1 MTIKKSVCVLGVTG
15 SVGSSTVDILKAHS
29 DKYAVDAV
37 TAHRNVQ
44 GLAKAAI
51 ELGAAMAVIA
61 DESLYEDLKSALS
74 GTDILVAAG
83 DEALVEAASR
93 PSDIVIAAII
103 GAAGLKATLAAIRRG
118 ARVGLANK
126 ETLVCAGDL
135 MMAEVAKYKATL
147 IPVESEHSAIFQVLE
162 QKSVDKVDRILLTAS
177 GGPFR
182 EWSLDDMK
190 SVSPK
195 QALAHPNWDMGAK
208 ISIDSATMMNKGL
221 ELIEACRLFPVPEER
236 IEVVV
241 HPQSVVHSMVEYSDG
256 SVLAQL
262 GSPDMRTPIAYA
274 LSWPERIRVD
284 VARLDFA
291 TIGQL
296 NFTAPD
302 MKRFPALRLAREALR
317 AGGTVPTV
325 LNAANEIAVGAF
337 LGGKLTFLQIAETVE
352 RMMNRIAASPLRD
365 LDQMFDLDDMIRRET
380 LGLIKTGL

>member
-147 IPVESEHSAIFQVLE
+147 IPVDSEHSAIFQVLE

>member
-15 SVGSSTVDILKAHS
+15 SVGSSTVDILKAHA
-29 DKYAVDAV
+29 DKYAVDAI
-37 TAHRNVQ
+37 TAHRNVPA
-44 GLAKAAI
+44 LAKAAI

-74 GTDILVAAG
+74 GTNILVAAG
-83 DEALVEAASR
+83 DDALVEAAAR

-103 GAAGLKATLAAIRRG
+103 GAAGRRATLAAIRRG

-135 MMAEVAKYKATL
+135 MMAEVAKYNATL
-147 IPVESEHSAIFQVLE
+147 IPVDSEHSAIFQVLE

-182 EWSLDDMK
+182 EWSLEEMK

-296 NFTAPD
+296 NFTSPD
-302 MKRFPALRLAREALR
+302 LKRFPALRLAREALR

-380 LGLIKTGL
+380 LGMIKTGL

>member
-1 MTIKKSVCVLGVTG
+1 MTVKKSVCVLGVTG
-15 SVGSSTVDILKAHS
+15 SVGSSTVDILKAHA
-29 DKYAVDAV
+29 DKYVVDAV
-37 TAHRNVQ
+37 TAHRNV
-44 GLAKAAI
+44 GALAKSAI

-74 GTDILVAAG
+74 GTDILAAAG
-83 DEALVEAASR
+83 DDALVEAASR
-93 PSDIVIAAII
+93 PADIVIAAII

-135 MMAEVAKYKATL
+135 MMAEVAKYQATL
-147 IPVESEHSAIFQVLE
+147 IPVDSEHSAIFQVLE

-182 EWSLDDMK
+182 EWSFEDMK

-221 ELIEACRLFPVPEER
+221 ELIEACHLFPVPEDR

-241 HPQSVVHSMVEYSDG
+241 HPQSVVHSMVEYCDG

-296 NFTAPD
+296 NFTSPD
-302 MKRFPALRLAREALR
+302 VKRFPALRLAREALR

-352 RMMNRIAASPLRD
+352 RMMNRIAVSPLRD
-365 LDQMFDLDDMIRRET
+365 LDQMFDLDEMTRRET
-380 LGLIKTGL
+380 LGLIRTGL

>member
-15 SVGSSTVDILKAHS
+15 SVGSSTVDILKAHA
-29 DKYAVDAV
+29 DKYAVDAI
-37 TAHRNVQ
+37 TAHRNVPA
-44 GLAKAAI
+44 LAKAAI

-74 GTDILVAAG
+74 GTNILVAAG
-83 DEALVEAASR
+83 DDALVEAASR

-103 GAAGLKATLAAIRRG
+103 GAAGLRATLAAIRRG

-135 MMAEVAKYKATL
+135 MMAEVAKYNATL
-147 IPVESEHSAIFQVLE
+147 IPVDSEHSAIFQVLE
-162 QKSVDKVDRILLTAS
+162 QKLVDKVDRILLTAS

-182 EWSLDDMK
+182 EWSLEEMK

-296 NFTAPD
+296 NFTSPD
-302 MKRFPALRLAREALR
+302 LKRFPALRLAREALR

-380 LGLIKTGL
+380 LGMIRTGL

>member
-1 MTIKKSVCVLGVTG
+1 MLGVTG

-147 IPVESEHSAIFQVLE
+147 IPVDSEHSAIFQVLE

>member
-15 SVGSSTVDILKAHS
+15 SVGSSTVDILKAHA
-29 DKYAVDAV
+29 DKYAVDAI

-44 GLAKAAI
+44 ALAKAAI

-74 GTDILVAAG
+74 GTNILVAAG
-83 DEALVEAASR
+83 DDALVEAASR

-103 GAAGLKATLAAIRRG
+103 GAAGLRATLAAIRRG

-135 MMAEVAKYKATL
+135 MMAEVAKYNATL
-147 IPVESEHSAIFQVLE
+147 IPVDSEHSAIFQVLE

-182 EWSLDDMK
+182 EWSLEEMK

-296 NFTAPD
+296 NFTSPD
-302 MKRFPALRLAREALR
+302 LKRFPALRLAREALR

-380 LGLIKTGL
+380 LGMIKTGL

>member
-15 SVGSSTVDILKAHS
+15 SVGSSTVDILKAHA

-147 IPVESEHSAIFQVLE
+147 IPVDSEHSAIFQVLE

>member
-15 SVGSSTVDILKAHS
+15 SVGSSTVDILKAHA
-29 DKYAVDAV
+29 DKYAVDAI
-37 TAHRNVQ
+37 TAHRNVPA
-44 GLAKAAI
+44 LAKAAI

-74 GTDILVAAG
+74 GTNILVAAG
-83 DEALVEAASR
+83 DDALVEAASR

-103 GAAGLKATLAAIRRG
+103 GAAGLRATLAAIRRG

-135 MMAEVAKYKATL
+135 MMAEVAKYNATL
-147 IPVESEHSAIFQVLE
+147 IPVDSEHSAIFQVLE

-182 EWSLDDMK
+182 EWSLEEMK

-296 NFTAPD
+296 NFTSPD
-302 MKRFPALRLAREALR
+302 LNRFPALRLAREALR

-380 LGLIKTGL
+380 LGMIKTGL

>member
-15 SVGSSTVDILKAHS
+15 SVGSSTVDILKAHA
-29 DKYAVDAV
+29 DKYAVDAI
-37 TAHRNVQ
+37 TAHRNVPA
-44 GLAKAAI
+44 LAKAAI

-74 GTDILVAAG
+74 GTNILVAAG
-83 DEALVEAASR
+83 DDALVEAASR

-103 GAAGLKATLAAIRRG
+103 GAAGLRATLAAIRRG

-135 MMAEVAKYKATL
+135 MMAEVAKYNATL
-147 IPVESEHSAIFQVLE
+147 IPVDSEHSAIFQVLE

-182 EWSLDDMK
+182 EWSLEEMK

-296 NFTAPD
+296 NFTSPD
-302 MKRFPALRLAREALR
+302 LKRFPALRLAREALR

-380 LGLIKTGL
+380 LVMIKTGL

>member
-44 GLAKAAI
+44 GLAKAAV

-147 IPVESEHSAIFQVLE
+147 IPVDSEHSAIFQVLE
-162 QKSVDKVDRILLTAS
+162 QKSVNKVDRILLTAS

>member
-83 DEALVEAASR
+83 NEALVEAASR

-147 IPVESEHSAIFQVLE
+147 IPVDSEHSAIFQVLE

>member
-15 SVGSSTVDILKAHS
+15 SVGSSTVDILKAHA
-29 DKYAVDAV
+29 DKYAVDAI
-37 TAHRNVQ
+37 TAHRNVPA
-44 GLAKAAI
+44 LARAAI

-74 GTDILVAAG
+74 GTNILVAAG
-83 DEALVEAASR
+83 DDALVEAASR

-103 GAAGLKATLAAIRRG
+103 GAAGLRATLAAIRRG

-135 MMAEVAKYKATL
+135 MMAEVAKYNATL
-147 IPVESEHSAIFQVLE
+147 IPVDSEHSAIFQVLE

-182 EWSLDDMK
+182 EWSLADMK
-190 SVSPK
+190 AVSPK

-296 NFTAPD
+296 NFTSPD
-302 MKRFPALRLAREALR
+302 MKRFPALRLAREALQ

-337 LGGKLTFLQIAETVE
+337 LDGKLAFLQIAETVE
-352 RMMNRIAASPLRD
+352 RMMNKIVAAPLRD
-365 LDQMFDLDDMIRRET
+365 LDQMFDLDDMVRRET
-380 LGLIKTGL
+380 LELIEAGC

>member
-1 MTIKKSVCVLGVTG
+1 MTVKKTVCVLGATG
-15 SVGSSTVDILKAHS
+15 SVGCSTVDVLKAHS

-37 TAHRNVQ
+37 TAHCNVDA
-44 GLAKAAI
+44 LAKSAI
-51 ELGAAMAVIA
+51 DLGAAMAVIA
-61 DESLYEDLKSALS
+61 DESRYRDLKSALS
-74 GTDILVAAG
+74 GTGIEVAAG
-83 DEALVEAASR
+83 TDALVEAASR

-103 GAAGLKATLAAIRRG
+103 GAAGLRATLAAIRRG

-135 MMAEVAKYKATL
+135 MMAEVAKYNATL
-147 IPVESEHSAIFQVLE
+147 IPVDSEHSAIFQVLE

-182 EWSLDDMK
+182 EWSLEDMK

-221 ELIEACRLFPVPEER
+221 ELIEACRLFPVPEDR

-296 NFTAPD
+296 NFTSPD
-302 MKRFPALRLAREALR
+302 VKRFPALRLAREALQ

-337 LGGKLTFLQIAETVE
+337 LGGKVTFLQIADTVE
-352 RMMNRIAASPLRD
+352 RMMNKIVTSPLRD
-365 LDQMFDLDDMIRRET
+365 LDQMFDLDDMVRRET
-380 LGLIKTGL
+380 LELIETGC

>member
-147 IPVESEHSAIFQVLE
+147 IPVDSEHSAIFQVLE

-337 LGGKLTFLQIAETVE
+337 LGG
-352 RMMNRIAASPLRD
+352 
-365 LDQMFDLDDMIRRET
+365 
-380 LGLIKTGL
+380 